1 MEDKYKQIAAGIKAK
16 FPNLNY
22 EKFME
27 LMQHSSLL
35 SIPKRGFFIKS
46 GQYKRQI
53 AFVLQGFFRG
63 FYRRDQANITF
74 QFCDEYKLMAAYSC
88 ILSNK
93 ASNVSYQALED
104 SQLIIFDYDLLKKLS
119 LSDIEVAQS
128 IIVIMEELLR
138 QTIERI
144 AEFAILNPEQRY
156 LELLHDNP
164 SYIQRAPQQD
174 LASYIGITPVSFS
187 RLKSRVKSV

>member
-1 MEDKYKQIAAGIKAK
+1 
-16 FPNLNY
+16 
-22 EKFME
+22 
-27 LMQHSSLL
+27 
-35 SIPKRGFFIKS
+35 
-46 GQYKRQI
+46 
-53 AFVLQGFFRG
+53 
-63 FYRRDQANITF
+63 
-74 QFCDEYKLMAAYSC
+74 MAAYSC

-104 SQLIIFDYDLLKKLS
+104 SQLIIFDYDLLKKFS

-156 LELLHDNP
+156 MELLQNNP
-164 SYIQRAPQQD
+164 AYIQRAPQQD

-187 RLKSRVKSV
+187 RLKSRVKAV